1 MISVERAIR
10 IEAPADVAWEV
21 LGDFTLSKLIEGI
34 LTHVT
39 LEGSGVG
46 TVRTMHLVAKFGG
59 GYVKE
64 RLEEYDA
71 VDRFMRY
78 RMVDSG
84 PIPFADYL
92 GSIRVTPAGP
102 AACVALM
109 TASFVPVDIDEG
121 TARGISVGNITQALE
136 NARKAVLESSQAA
149 PRTRTN

>member
-1 MISVERAIR
+1 MINVERASR
-10 IEAPADVAWEV
+10 IEAPAEIAWQV
-21 LGDFTLSKLIEGI
+21 LGDFTLAELIEGI

-46 TVRTMHLVAKFGG
+46 AVRTMHLVAKFGG

-64 RLEEYDA
+64 RLEHYDEA
-71 VDRFMRY
+71 DRYMRY

-102 AACVALM
+102 RACVVVM
-109 TASFVPVDIDEG
+109 TASFVPVDIDED

-136 NARKAVLESSQAA
+136 NARKAVLK
-149 PRTRTN
+149 R